1 MPLKQ
6 DRRAA
11 MLDRKR
17 QEYHE
22 LLQQYYY
29 IPDTDRGAREQGTLR
44 QILVDIPRTNADVKL
59 FQNERIH
66 QVRGRTLLISFLP
79 LLTELTLSVCS
90 AWSACCTRG
99 RSGTRRAATCRASTT
114 S

>member
-1 MPLKQ
+1 MPPKQ

-11 MLDRKR
+11 MLERKR
-17 QEYHE
+17 QEYVE

-29 IPDTDRGAREQGTLR
+29 IPDTDRGTREQTTLR

-66 QVRGRTLLISFLP
+66 QVSQ
-79 LLTELTLSVCS
+79 
-90 AWSACCTRG
+90 A
-99 RSGTRRAATCRASTT
+99 RAFV
-114 S
+114 